1 MDGLHWTEARQR
13 ALLLHCLGTEGQ
25 RIFYTLPETR
35 ATLAAL
41 HGYFMPKV
49 NVVVERHT
57 FRKRVQLA
65 DESIIQYVTA
75 LRRLVATCEFASCDD
90 MIRDQLVEHV
100 ANPRIR
106 ERLLLKE
113 KLTLEQATT
122 IASQMES
129 AGEQAKCM
137 TSVKSS
143 LPVHAVQVQGKGKS
157 RQPYRNA
164 RSGSSA
170 SHSTASYTPAT
181 NSRSCFRCGSDKHLA
196 NAPECPAISHV

>member
-1 MDGLHWTEARQR
+1 M
-13 ALLLHCLGTEGQ
+13 
-25 RIFYTLPETR
+25 
-35 ATLAAL
+35 
-41 HGYFMPKV
+41 
-49 NVVVERHT
+49 
-57 FRKRVQLA
+57 
-65 DESIIQYVTA
+65 TA
-75 LRRLVATCEFASCDD
+75 LRRLVAACEFASSDD

-164 RSGSSA
+164 RPGSSA
-170 SHSTASYTPAT
+170 RNSSASYTPAT
-181 NSRSCFRCGSDKHLA
+181 NSRSCFRCGSDEHLA
-196 NAPECPAISHV
+196 TAPECPAIKVMCKTCNKKGHFARVCRSAAQTHSVRNTGIYSAIAATVRVTSKTTLHCGH

>member
-1 MDGLHWTEARQR
+1 
-13 ALLLHCLGTEGQ
+13 
-25 RIFYTLPETR
+25 
-35 ATLAAL
+35 
-41 HGYFMPKV
+41 
-49 NVVVERHT
+49 
-57 FRKRVQLA
+57 
-65 DESIIQYVTA
+65 
-75 LRRLVATCEFASCDD
+75 

-129 AGEQAKCM
+129 AGEPAKCM

-143 LPVHAVQVQGKGKS
+143 YTVHAVQVQGKGKS

-181 NSRSCFRCGSDKHLA
+181 NSRSCFCCGSDKHLA
-196 NAPECPAISHV
+196 NAPECPAITVMCKTCNKKGHFACVCRSAAQTDSVRQVEIPEYTLLLLQQ

>member
-1 MDGLHWTEARQR
+1 M
-13 ALLLHCLGTEGQ
+13 
-25 RIFYTLPETR
+25 
-35 ATLAAL
+35 
-41 HGYFMPKV
+41 
-49 NVVVERHT
+49 
-57 FRKRVQLA
+57 
-65 DESIIQYVTA
+65 TA
-75 LRRLVATCEFASCDD
+75 LQRLVATCVFASCDD

-100 ANPRIR
+100 ANPHIR

-113 KLTLEQATT
+113 KLTLEQVTT

-143 LPVHAVQVQGKGKS
+143 FPVHAVQVQGKGKS

-170 SHSTASYTPAT
+170 SHSTASYTPAI
-181 NSRSCFRCGSDKHLA
+181 NSCSCFVVDLPMHR
-196 NAPECPAISHV
+196 NAPPLVMCKTCNKKGHSARVCRTVAQTHSMLQVEIPEYTLLLLQQSESPAKL